1 MNVKWLK
8 FSDQKII
15 IILLSLIFLNYF
27 GIFFSY
33 NYFFKLFFSYIII
46 GSFLICLFTINKKNF
61 EIKLLLIV
69 LLILSLGSPS
79 FHYDARWIWLFKGKQ
94 FFINNNL
101 EFLKEEYLINSIW
114 QSYPLLGPSLA
125 ASIANFFGYWNEIF
139 PKVFNIILATPG
151 LIYLASIFEKKLNKL
166 LFIFL
171 TLFILE
177 KSIIIGEM
185 DGLLSI
191 YFTVTFLVIYK
202 IFFNN
207 NIFLNNK
214 DNFLFSKNKKFNIFF
229 LILSLMCM
237 TLLKKESL
245 VLISIIIFSLFL
257 CKYFFKDNKID
268 YKNFVFL
275 IISLLPL
282 VFWEIYLI
290 KNEILVSN
298 HGSISNLF
306 NEDFKLFSKL
316 FDFKSILL
324 INSKI
329 FLNKGFFIAFLF
341 MSFVFGFLYSLL
353 KKIKNDKK
361 IKGFILYFMIIFI
374 SYIGFYNFIYLITS
388 YDLVWHLKVSAG
400 RIALPIS
407 FLTSIV
413 ALVLIEKYF
422 TKT

>member
-1 MNVKWLK
+1 
-8 FSDQKII
+8 
-15 IILLSLIFLNYF
+15 
-27 GIFFSY
+27 
-33 NYFFKLFFSYIII
+33 
-46 GSFLICLFTINKKNF
+46 
-61 EIKLLLIV
+61 
-69 LLILSLGSPS
+69 
-79 FHYDARWIWLFKGKQ
+79 
-94 FFINNNL
+94 
-101 EFLKEEYLINSIW
+101 
-114 QSYPLLGPSLA
+114 
-125 ASIANFFGYWNEIF
+125 
-139 PKVFNIILATPG
+139 
-151 LIYLASIFEKKLNKL
+151 
-166 LFIFL
+166 
-171 TLFILE
+171 
-177 KSIIIGEM
+177 
-185 DGLLSI
+185 
-191 YFTVTFLVIYK
+191 
-202 IFFNN
+202 
-207 NIFLNNK
+207 
-214 DNFLFSKNKKFNIFF
+214 
-229 LILSLMCM
+229 M

-245 VLISIIIFSLFL
+245 VLLSIIIFSLFL

-275 IISLLPL
+275 IISLIPL

-422 TKT
+422 TKTK

>member
-1 MNVKWLK
+1 
-8 FSDQKII
+8 
-15 IILLSLIFLNYF
+15 
-27 GIFFSY
+27 
-33 NYFFKLFFSYIII
+33 
-46 GSFLICLFTINKKNF
+46 
-61 EIKLLLIV
+61 
-69 LLILSLGSPS
+69 
-79 FHYDARWIWLFKGKQ
+79 
-94 FFINNNL
+94 
-101 EFLKEEYLINSIW
+101 
-114 QSYPLLGPSLA
+114 
-125 ASIANFFGYWNEIF
+125 
-139 PKVFNIILATPG
+139 FNIILATPG

-245 VLISIIIFSLFL
+245 VLLSIIIFSLFL

-275 IISLLPL
+275 IISLIPL

-290 KNEILVSN
+290 KNEIFVSN

-306 NEDFKLFSKL
+306 NEDFKLFSK
-316 FDFKSILL
+316 
-324 INSKI
+324 
-329 FLNKGFFIAFLF
+329 
-341 MSFVFGFLYSLL
+341 
-353 KKIKNDKK
+353 
-361 IKGFILYFMIIFI
+361 
-374 SYIGFYNFIYLITS
+374 
-388 YDLVWHLKVSAG
+388 
-400 RIALPIS
+400 
-407 FLTSIV
+407 
-413 ALVLIEKYF
+413 
-422 TKT
+422 